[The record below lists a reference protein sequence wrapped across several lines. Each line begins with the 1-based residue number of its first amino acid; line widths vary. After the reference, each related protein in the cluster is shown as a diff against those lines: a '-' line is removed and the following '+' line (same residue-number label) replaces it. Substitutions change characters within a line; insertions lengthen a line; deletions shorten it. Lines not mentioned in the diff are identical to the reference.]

1 MSVTLIFALAG
12 IILVLGFFADYIF
25 KKTGI
30 PDILILILLGI
41 EIGPVLKLIDS
52 SVLDPISPIFSALAL
67 ILILFDGGLNLDIKK
82 VLRDSPRAIVL
93 ASLNI
98 ILSIIFVGYFGKWIL
113 GWSLLNGFLLGAII
127 GGTSSS
133 IVLPLLQGIVADEK
147 IEITL
152 SLESAFT
159 DALVVVV
166 GITLLQYLMLPVQT
180 GGLGGIIEDITSA
193 FSIAIVVGFVI
204 GIIWL
209 KFLRSVKIGR
219 KMYNDIIT
227 LAIVLLFYSIVE
239 QVGGNGAI
247 FALMFGLVLGNGIR
261 ISKVLGIR
269 RGVEAGRFMRR
280 FQAEVTF
287 FIKTFFFVY
296 LGLIFAVNSL
306 ITILYSLAIMILLL
320 LGRYISV
327 RISSFNEK
335 VLSSRKDLM
344 LIMMPRGLSAA
355 VLAQIVI
362 TSGIMGTELF
372 PDIILLIIIYSV
384 LISSFGIFMIKRRKP
399 QQPIKPSK

>member
-41 EIGPVLKLIDS
+41 EIGPVLKLIDP

-166 GITLLQYLMLPVQT
+166 GITLLQYLMLPAQT
-180 GGLGGIIEDITSA
+180 GGLGVIIEDITSA

-327 RISSFNEK
+327 TISSFNEK
-335 VLSSRKDLM
+335 ILSSRKDLM

-372 PDIILLIIIYSV
+372 SDIILLIIIYSV
-384 LISSFGIFMIKRRKP
+384 LVSSFGMFMIKRRKP
-399 QQPIKPSK
+399 QQPVKPSK

>member
-41 EIGPVLKLIDS
+41 EIGPVLKLIDPN
-52 SVLDPISPIFSALAL
+52 VLDPISPIFSALAL

-93 ASLNI
+93 ATLNI
-98 ILSIIFVGYFGKWIL
+98 ILSIILVGYFGKWIL

-159 DALVVVV
+159 DALVVVL
-166 GITLLQYLMLPVQT
+166 GITLIQYLMLPTQT
-180 GGLGGIIEDITSA
+180 GGLSVIIEDITSA

-227 LAIVLLFYSIVE
+227 LAILLLFYSIVE

-335 VLSSRKDLM
+335 ILSSRKDLM

-399 QQPIKPSK
+399 QQPVKPSK